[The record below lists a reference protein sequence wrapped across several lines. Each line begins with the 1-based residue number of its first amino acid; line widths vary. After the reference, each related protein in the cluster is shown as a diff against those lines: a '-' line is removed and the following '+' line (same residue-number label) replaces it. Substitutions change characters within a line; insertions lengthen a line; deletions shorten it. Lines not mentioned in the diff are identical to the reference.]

1 MPLNPRIVLPVSIR
15 LCEKVLQSAFVDSM
29 MGEYLIRAQRVHES
43 AVVVDTHCDTTQRLM
58 DDAFDFGERHQAGH
72 IDIPRLR
79 AGAID
84 AVFLAVFAPPPLEP
98 GAVYAAAQAQI
109 ERIRDTIDRH
119 NTHLSYART
128 AAEVRGARDDG
139 RIAIIVAIEGGHLI
153 EDSLDI
159 LRAYHSLGASYLTL
173 THAAHTSWADS
184 SGVHEPLAPLHGGLT
199 SFGRD
204 VVRELN
210 RLGMMVDVSHVS
222 DDTFRDVVETSAAPV
237 VATHSSC
244 RAVSPH
250 RRNLT
255 DEMMRAI
262 AESGGVVQINFSV
275 AFVDPKC
282 PPIDPDVVRQWHA
295 SGGLSRNPVSGHV
308 TPLSVLADHFDH
320 ALQLIG
326 PDHVGIGS
334 DFDGVPAVPAGMED
348 CSKLA
353 NLTAELLRRGYGEAD
368 LGKMLGENVLRVM
381 DSCHKCAQ
389 RLQGPHPSV

>member
-1 MPLNPRIVLPVSIR
+1 M
-15 LCEKVLQSAFVDSM
+15 D
-29 MGEYLIRAQRVHES
+29 EYLIRARRLHES
-43 AVVVDTHCDTTQRLM
+43 VVVVDTHCDTTQRLM
-58 DDAFDFGERHQAGH
+58 DDGFDFAERHQAGH
-72 IDIPRLR
+72 VDISRLQ
-79 AGAID
+79 AGGID
-84 AVFLAVFAPPPLEP
+84 AVFLAVFAPAPLEP
-98 GAVYAAAQAQI
+98 GMGYTTAQAQI
-109 ERIRDTIDRH
+109 ERIHDTIRRH
-119 NTHLSYART
+119 NAHLSSART
-128 AAEVRGARDDG
+128 AAEVRKAGDDG

-159 LRAYHSLGASYLTL
+159 LREYHSLGAAYLTL
-173 THAAHTSWADS
+173 THAVHTSWADS
-184 SGVHEPLAPLHGGLT
+184 SGVHEPLAPLHDGLT
-199 SFGRD
+199 SFGRS

-222 DDTFRDVVETSAAPV
+222 DDTFRDVVKTSAAPI

-275 AFVDPKC
+275 PFVDPKC

-320 ALQLIG
+320 AMQLIG

-334 DFDGVPAVPAGMED
+334 DFDGVPALPAGMED

-353 NLTAELLRRGYGEAD
+353 NLTAELLRRGYGEVD

-381 DSCHKCAQ
+381 DSCQKCAQ
-389 RLQGPHPSV
+389 RLQGTHPSI